1 MLKVQEVS
9 RLTGV
14 SVRALHH
21 YDQIGLLPPT
31 QVTEAGYRLYD
42 EESLVRLQLIML
54 YRTLEFPLKDIK
66 RILDSPDFDRNK
78 ALDQQLTL
86 LKLRREHLDNLI
98 ALTQGIRLWGVK
110 HVSFEAFD
118 TTKIEQYTAEARASW
133 GQTDAWREYE
143 QKRARRDAAEEARI
157 GKGMMT
163 LMASFG
169 ALRGRSPSDPEVQAR
184 VQALRDKLPFLEG
197 KFSIHLIGQLQS
209 NKVKYIIKDVCLI
222 HSLDHASLAQE
233 IDRQAQK
240 AGIRMPVLIQVNIAR
255 EPQKGGIA
263 EEEVFP
269 FLRECAR
276 LPGLWVKGLMTMM
289 PLGATEEEIVPLFTR
304 MRALLDQCREEAVQG
319 TDMTELS
326 MGMSQ
331 DYALA
336 ARCGATMVRVGS
348 ALFR

>member
-1 MLKVQEVS
+1 MLQDRVAQVMDTLKRESEPWGRCPKLIAVTKYSTPQEI
-9 RLTGV
+9 L
-14 SVRALHH
+14 
-21 YDQIGLLPPT
+21 
-31 QVTEAGYRLYD
+31 
-42 EESLVRLQLIML
+42 
-54 YRTLEFPLKDIK
+54 PLKD
-66 RILDSPDFDRNK
+66 LN
-78 ALDQQLTL
+78 
-86 LKLRREHLDNLI
+86 
-98 ALTQGIRLWGVK
+98 V
-110 HVSFEAFD
+110 
-118 TTKIEQYTAEARASW
+118 
-133 GQTDAWREYE
+133 TD
-143 QKRARRDAAEEARI
+143 I
-157 GKGMMT
+157 G
-163 LMASFG
+163 
-169 ALRGRSPSDPEVQAR
+169 ENR

-255 EPQKGGIA
+255 DPQKGGIA

>member
-1 MLKVQEVS
+1 MLQDRVAQVMDTLKRESEPWGRCPKLIAVTKYSTPQEI
-9 RLTGV
+9 L
-14 SVRALHH
+14 
-21 YDQIGLLPPT
+21 
-31 QVTEAGYRLYD
+31 
-42 EESLVRLQLIML
+42 
-54 YRTLEFPLKDIK
+54 PLKD
-66 RILDSPDFDRNK
+66 LN
-78 ALDQQLTL
+78 
-86 LKLRREHLDNLI
+86 
-98 ALTQGIRLWGVK
+98 V
-110 HVSFEAFD
+110 
-118 TTKIEQYTAEARASW
+118 
-133 GQTDAWREYE
+133 TD
-143 QKRARRDAAEEARI
+143 I
-157 GKGMMT
+157 G
-163 LMASFG
+163 
-169 ALRGRSPSDPEVQAR
+169 ENR

-289 PLGATEEEIVPLFTR
+289 PLGAAEEQTVPLFTR